1 MSKISRSLFRKLSL
15 EVIFLATPV
24 FIISLGFF
32 YLRSRNLIRQEAI
45 ERSKSILS
53 TTIQRVDNYMGT
65 IEASTNA
72 NAWLLEEQFTPD
84 ALETISQRIVG
95 LNPLILSCSV
105 SAYPNTLPQ
114 YGTHFSIYT
123 THQEDTIVSVVDTEF
138 DYTDKVWYKE
148 PINRGKACW
157 VDPFS
162 DYTEGVVNPNEA
174 VATYCRPLRSDDGRL
189 LGVVSTDLSFSQLA
203 KTVISTEHP
212 YPDAYFMLLGGDG
225 RYLIHPDSTCLFRK
239 TIFTDADPHKN
250 ADRIALGHQMID
262 KQQGTMHIKV
272 NGKRCHV
279 CYQPVPGTDWSLA
292 MVCPDG
298 EILKGYHR
306 LAYVI
311 TALILIGL
319 LIMIWLCHHVVRK
332 TVQPIKKL
340 LSITQQITDGNY
352 DAVIPVSDQNDPIS
366 QLQNSFAAMQQ
377 SLYERMGS
385 ISKTAEE
392 IRKQNERRAHEMD
405 LAEESVRK
413 KTQFIQN
420 LSHQIRTPLNIIL
433 GFANV
438 LHERISQ
445 RDAAT
450 TVNDP
455 RQEEELSDI
464 TNMMKYNAIHL
475 KRMILMLF
483 DSSSSSGAE
492 SLIGNR
498 KDEVSCNEVA
508 RESISYTYDHFPGLN
523 IQFTSDL
530 PDAAQILTN
539 HLYLMRSIR
548 ELLYNAAKYSDGKH
562 ISLHISETETSV
574 CFTIQD
580 KGPGL
585 SDNSEELIYKP
596 FLKVDDLSEGLGLG
610 LPLTKRHAL
619 SLGGDLIYDP
629 TYTDGCRFTLE
640 MPK

>member
-1 MSKISRSLFRKLSL
+1 MSKISRSLFWKLSL
-15 EVIFLATPV
+15 EIMLLAAPV

-32 YLRSRNLIRQEAI
+32 YLRSRNLIRQEAA

-53 TTIQRVDNYMGT
+53 TTIQRVSNYMGS

-72 NAWLLEEQFTPD
+72 NAWLIEEQFTPD
-84 ALETISQRIVG
+84 GMKTFSQRIVE
-95 LNPLILSCSV
+95 LNPLVLSCSV
-105 SAYPNTLPQ
+105 STRPNAFPQ
-114 YGTHFSIYT
+114 YGTYFSIYS
-123 THQEDTIVSVVDTEF
+123 THQKDTIVSVVETEF

-148 PINRGKACW
+148 PYINGKACW

-162 DYTEGVVNPNEA
+162 DYTEGVLDPNEA
-174 VATYCRPLRSDDGRL
+174 VATYCRPLCSEDGSMI
-189 LGVVSTDLSFSQLA
+189 GVVSTDLSFSQLA
-203 KTVISTEHP
+203 KTITSTEHP
-212 YPDAYFMLLGGDG
+212 YADTYFMLLGGDG
-225 RYLIHPDSTCLFRK
+225 RYLIHPDTTCLFRK
-239 TIFTDADPHKN
+239 TIFTDADPHKD

-262 KQQGTMHIKV
+262 KQQGTMHFHL
-272 NGKRCHV
+272 NGERYHV
-279 CYQPVPGTDWSLA
+279 CYQPVPGTNWSLA

-298 EILKGYHR
+298 EILQGYHR

-311 TALILIGL
+311 TFLIFIGL

-332 TVQPIKKL
+332 TIHPINKL
-340 LSITQQITDGNY
+340 LSITRQISNGNY
-352 DAVIPVSDQNDPIS
+352 DAVIPVSDQNDDIS
-366 QLQNSFAAMQQ
+366 KLQNSFAAMQQ

-392 IRKQNERRAHEMD
+392 IRKQNERRAHEMQ
-405 LAEESVRK
+405 LAEESVKK
-413 KTQFIQN
+413 KTLFIQN

-438 LHERISQ
+438 LQERIAQ

-450 TVNDP
+450 TVHDSH
-455 RQEEELSDI
+455 EKEELSDI
-464 TNMMKYNAIHL
+464 TNMMKHNAIHL

-483 DSSSSSGAE
+483 DSSSSTGAE
-492 SLIGNR
+492 SLMGNR

-508 RESISYTYDHFPGLN
+508 RECINYTYDHFPGLH

-530 PDAAQILTN
+530 SDAVQILTN
-539 HLYLMRSIR
+539 HLYLMRSVR

-562 ISLHISETETSV
+562 ISLHVSETETSV
-574 CFTIQD
+574 CFTVQD
-580 KGPGL
+580 KSPGL
-585 SDNSEELIYKP
+585 PDNSEELIYKP

-619 SLGGDLIYDP
+619 SLGGDLIHDL
-629 TYTDGCRFTLE
+629 TYTDGCRITLE

>member
-1 MSKISRSLFRKLSL
+1 MSKISRSLFWKLSL
-15 EVIFLATPV
+15 EIMLLAAPV

-32 YLRSRNLIRQEAI
+32 YLRSRNLIRQEAA

-53 TTIQRVDNYMGT
+53 TTIQRVSNYMGS
-65 IEASTNA
+65 IEATTNA
-72 NAWLLEEQFTPD
+72 NAWLIEEQFTPD
-84 ALETISQRIVG
+84 GMKTFSQRIVE
-95 LNPLILSCSV
+95 LNPLVLSCAV
-105 SAYPNTLPQ
+105 STRPNTFPQ
-114 YGTHFSIYT
+114 YGTYLSIYT
-123 THQEDTIVSVVDTEF
+123 THHEDSIVSVVETEF

-148 PINRGKACW
+148 PYIKGKACW

-162 DYTEGVVNPNEA
+162 DYIEGVVNPNEA
-174 VATYCRPLRSDDGRL
+174 VATYCRPLCSDDGSMI
-189 LGVVSTDLSFSQLA
+189 GVISTDLSFSQLA
-203 KTVISTEHP
+203 KTITSTEHP
-212 YPDAYFMLLGGDG
+212 YADTYFMLLGGDG
-225 RYLIHPDSTCLFRK
+225 RYLIHPDTTCLFRK
-239 TIFTDADPHKN
+239 TIFTDADPLKD

-262 KQQGTMHIKV
+262 KQQGTMHFHL
-272 NGKRCHV
+272 NGRQYHV

-292 MVCPDG
+292 MVCPDS
-298 EILKGYHR
+298 EILQGYHR

-332 TVQPIKKL
+332 TIHPINKL
-340 LSITQQITDGNY
+340 LSITRQISNGNY
-352 DAVIPVSDQNDPIS
+352 DAVIPVSDQNDDIS
-366 QLQNSFAAMQQ
+366 KLQNSFAAMQQ

-392 IRKQNERRAHEMD
+392 IRKQNERRAHEMQ
-405 LAEESVRK
+405 LAEESVKK
-413 KTQFIQN
+413 KTLFIQN

-438 LHERISQ
+438 LQERISQ

-450 TVNDP
+450 TVHDSH
-455 RQEEELSDI
+455 EKEELSDI

-492 SLIGNR
+492 SLMGNR

-508 RESISYTYDHFPGLN
+508 RECINYTYDHFPGLN

-530 PDAAQILTN
+530 SDAVQILTN
-539 HLYLMRSIR
+539 HLYLMRCIR

-562 ISLHISETETSV
+562 ISLHVSETETSV
-574 CFTIQD
+574 CFTVQD

-585 SDNSEELIYKP
+585 SENSEELIYKP

-619 SLGGDLIYDP
+619 SLGGDLIHDL
-629 TYTDGCRFTLE
+629 TYTEGCRITLE

>member
-1 MSKISRSLFRKLSL
+1 MSKISRSLFWKLSL
-15 EVIFLATPV
+15 EIMLLAAPV

-32 YLRSRNLIRQEAI
+32 YLRSRNLIRQEAA

-53 TTIQRVDNYMGT
+53 TTIQRVSNYMGS
-65 IEASTNA
+65 IEATTNA
-72 NAWLLEEQFTPD
+72 NAWLIEEQFTPD
-84 ALETISQRIVG
+84 GMKTFSQRIVE
-95 LNPLILSCSV
+95 LNPLVLSCSV
-105 SAYPNTLPQ
+105 STRPNAFPQ
-114 YGTHFSIYT
+114 YGTYFSIYS
-123 THQEDTIVSVVDTEF
+123 THQKDTIVSVVETEF

-148 PINRGKACW
+148 PYINGKACW

-162 DYTEGVVNPNEA
+162 DYTEGVLDPNEA
-174 VATYCRPLRSDDGRL
+174 VATYCRPLCSEDGSMI
-189 LGVVSTDLSFSQLA
+189 GVVSTDLSFSQLA
-203 KTVISTEHP
+203 KTITSTEHP
-212 YPDAYFMLLGGDG
+212 YADTYFMLLGGDG
-225 RYLIHPDSTCLFRK
+225 RYLIHPDTTCLFRK
-239 TIFTDADPHKN
+239 TIFTDADPHKD

-262 KQQGTMHIKV
+262 KQQGTMHFHL
-272 NGKRCHV
+272 NGERYHV
-279 CYQPVPGTDWSLA
+279 CYQPVPGTNWSLA

-298 EILKGYHR
+298 EILQGYHR

-311 TALILIGL
+311 TFLIFIGL

-332 TVQPIKKL
+332 TIHPINKL
-340 LSITQQITDGNY
+340 LSITRQISNGNY
-352 DAVIPVSDQNDPIS
+352 DAVIPVSDQNDDIS
-366 QLQNSFAAMQQ
+366 KLQNSFAAMQQ

-392 IRKQNERRAHEMD
+392 IRKQNERRALEMQ
-405 LAEESVRK
+405 LAEESVKK
-413 KTQFIQN
+413 KTLFIQN

-438 LHERISQ
+438 LQERIAQ

-450 TVNDP
+450 TVHDSHE
-455 RQEEELSDI
+455 REELSDI
-464 TNMMKYNAIHL
+464 TNMMKHNAIHL

-483 DSSSSSGAE
+483 DSSSSTGAE

-508 RESISYTYDHFPGLN
+508 RECINYTYDHFPGLN

-530 PDAAQILTN
+530 SDAVQILTN
-539 HLYLMRSIR
+539 HLYLMRAVR

-562 ISLHISETETSV
+562 ISLHVSETETSV
-574 CFTIQD
+574 CFTVQD

-585 SDNSEELIYKP
+585 PDNSEELIYKP

-610 LPLTKRHAL
+610 LSLTKRHAL
-619 SLGGDLIYDP
+619 SLGGDLIHDL
-629 TYTDGCRFTLE
+629 TYTEGCRITLE

>member
-1 MSKISRSLFRKLSL
+1 MSKISRSLFQKLSL
-15 EVIFLATPV
+15 EIMLLAAPV

-32 YLRSRNLIRQEAI
+32 YLRSRDLIRQEAI

-53 TTIQRVDNYMGT
+53 TTIQRVSNYMGS
-65 IEASTNA
+65 IEATTNA
-72 NAWLLEEQFTPD
+72 NAWLIEEQFTPD
-84 ALETISQRIVG
+84 GMKTFSQRIVE
-95 LNPLILSCSV
+95 LNPLVLSCAV
-105 SAYPNTLPQ
+105 STRPNAFPQ
-114 YGTHFSIYT
+114 HGTYLSIYT
-123 THQEDTIVSVVDTEF
+123 THQEDTIVSVVETEF
-138 DYTDKVWYKE
+138 DYTNKVWYKE
-148 PINRGKACW
+148 PYIKGKACW

-162 DYTEGVVNPNEA
+162 DYIEGVVNPSEA
-174 VATYCRPLRSDDGRL
+174 VATYCRPLYADGGSM
-189 LGVVSTDLSFSQLA
+189 LGIVSADLSFTQLA
-203 KTVISTEHP
+203 KIITSTKHP
-212 YPDAYFMLLGGDG
+212 YADAYFMLLGGDG
-225 RYLIHPDSTCLFRK
+225 RYLIHPDTTCLFRK
-239 TIFTDADPHKN
+239 TIFTDADPHTN

-262 KQQGTMHIKV
+262 KQQGTMHFHMD
-272 NGKRCHV
+272 GTQYHV

-292 MVCPDG
+292 MVCPDS
-298 EILKGYHR
+298 EILQGYHR

-311 TALILIGL
+311 TVLIFIGL

-332 TVQPIKKL
+332 TIHPINKL
-340 LSITQQITDGNY
+340 LSITRQISNGNY
-352 DAVIPVSDQNDPIS
+352 DAVIPVSDQNDDIS
-366 QLQNSFAAMQQ
+366 KLQNSFAAMQQ

-392 IRKQNERRAHEMD
+392 IRKQNERRAHEMQ
-405 LAEESVRK
+405 LAEESVKK
-413 KTQFIQN
+413 KTLFIQN

-438 LHERISQ
+438 LQERIAQ

-450 TVNDP
+450 TVHDSH
-455 RQEEELSDI
+455 EKEELSDI

-483 DSSSSSGAE
+483 DSSSASGAE
-492 SLIGNR
+492 SLMGNR

-508 RESISYTYDHFPGLN
+508 RECINYTYDHFPGLN

-530 PDAAQILTN
+530 SDAVQILTN
-539 HLYLMRSIR
+539 HLYLMRSVR

-562 ISLHISETETSV
+562 ISLHVSETETSV
-574 CFTIQD
+574 CFTVQD

-585 SDNSEELIYKP
+585 PDNSEELIYKP

-619 SLGGDLIYDP
+619 SLGGDLIHDL
-629 TYTDGCRFTLE
+629 TYTDGCRITLE